1 MPNDLSAALLTFTIV
16 VGSFWLA
23 ADYARQRAHW
33 FAWLFALLAVER
45 LAALTPVPPVHL
57 LAGFPVAVYGVRLAI
72 TVILVRLVV
81 GRLLYL
87 LARRRNLLET
97 PGEHSA

>member
-1 MPNDLSAALLTFTIV
+1 MPNDPTAALVTLTIV
-16 VGSFWLA
+16 VGSLWLA
-23 ADYARQRAHW
+23 FDYARQRARW

-45 LAALTPVPPVHL
+45 LAAWLPVPSGPM
-57 LAGFPVAVYGVRLAI
+57 LAGFPVAVHGVRLAI

-97 PGEHSA
+97 PLERSA

>member
-1 MPNDLSAALLTFTIV
+1 MSNDPSAALLTFTIV
-16 VGSFWLA
+16 VGSLWLA
-23 ADYARQRAHW
+23 CDYARQRARW

-45 LAALTPVPPVHL
+45 LAALTPLPPAHL
-57 LAGFPVAVYGVRLAI
+57 LAGFPVAVHGVRLAI

-87 LARRRNLLET
+87 LAHHRNLLES
-97 PGEHSA
+97 PGEPSA

>member
-1 MPNDLSAALLTFTIV
+1 MPTDHATALLTLSIV
-16 VGSFWLA
+16 CGSLWLA
-23 ADYARQRAHW
+23 FDYGRQRARW

-45 LAALTPVPPVHL
+45 LAAVTSAPLTHV
-57 LAGFPVAVYGVRLAI
+57 LAGFPVAVHGVRLAI

-87 LARRRNLLET
+87 LARRSNLLES
-97 PGEHSA
+97 PRERSV